1 MRVVV
6 LGSYAPSLINFRG
19 QLIADMVRAGHAVIG
34 CAPGEDAA
42 VATALAERGAVYQ
55 PVPLQRTGLNP
66 LVDTRSVVE
75 LARMLRRL
83 RPDLLFAYTSKP
95 VIYGTIAARLARVP
109 RVFAMISGL
118 GYAFT
123 GSGELARRLTRQV
136 TSALYRASL
145 RATDGI
151 FFQNPDD
158 LDEFRRRAIVSDRQ
172 RLFRINGSG
181 VDTTHYRC
189 SAPPLEPPT
198 FLMIARLLR
207 DKGIYEYVQAAR
219 QLRARYPQA
228 QFRLLGPV
236 DSNPAAVPPG
246 DLEAWRAEGVIEYL
260 PETSDVR
267 PHLAASTAYVLP
279 SYREGMPRTVLEA
292 MSTGR
297 AIITTD
303 APGCR
308 ETVIPG
314 ENGFLVPVG
323 DAGALADAMERLIL
337 EPALARTF
345 GARSRALAEERF
357 DVHRINAE
365 MLRAMGLT

>member
-19 QLIADMVRAGHAVIG
+19 QLIADMVRAGHAVIA
-34 CAPGEDAA
+34 CAPGNDAA
-42 VATALAERGAVYQ
+42 VATALGERGATYQ

-66 LVDTRSVVE
+66 LADARSMVE

-145 RATDGI
+145 RATDGV

-172 RLFRINGSG
+172 KLFRINGSG

-219 QLRARYPQA
+219 
-228 QFRLLGPV
+228 
-236 DSNPAAVPPG
+236 
-246 DLEAWRAEGVIEYL
+246 
-260 PETSDVR
+260 
-267 PHLAASTAYVLP
+267 
-279 SYREGMPRTVLEA
+279 
-292 MSTGR
+292 
-297 AIITTD
+297 
-303 APGCR
+303 
-308 ETVIPG
+308 
-314 ENGFLVPVG
+314 
-323 DAGALADAMERLIL
+323 
-337 EPALARTF
+337 
-345 GARSRALAEERF
+345 
-357 DVHRINAE
+357 
-365 MLRAMGLT
+365 

>member
-19 QLIADMVRAGHAVIG
+19 QLIADMVRAGHAVTG
-34 CAPGEDAA
+34 CAPGSDGA
-42 VATALAERGAVYQ
+42 VARALAERGAAYE

-66 LVDTRSVVE
+66 LSDAQSVVQ
-75 LARMLRRL
+75 LARVLRRL
-83 RPDLLFAYTSKP
+83 SPDLLFAYTSKP
-95 VIYGTIAARLARVP
+95 VIYGTLAARLARVP
-109 RVFAMISGL
+109 QVFALISGL

-123 GSGELARRLTRQV
+123 GGGELARRLTRQV
-136 TSALYRASL
+136 TSLLYRASL

-172 RLFRINGSG
+172 RLYRVNGSG
-181 VDTTHYRC
+181 VDTSHFHW
-189 SAPPLEPPT
+189 SPAPLEPPT
-198 FLMIARLLR
+198 FLLIARLLR
-207 DKGIYEYVQAAR
+207 DKGIYEYVDAAR
-219 QLRARYPQA
+219 QLRGRHPNAR
-228 QFRLLGPV
+228 FRLLGPT
-236 DSNPAAVPPG
+236 DSHPAAVPPE
-246 DLEAWRAEGVIEYL
+246 DLATWRAEGVIEYF

-314 ENGFLVPVG
+314 ANGFLVPVG
-323 DAGALADAMERLIL
+323 DAQALAQAMERLIL
-337 EPALARTF
+337 DPGLARSF
-345 GARSRALAEERF
+345 GARSRTLAEERF
-357 DVHRINAE
+357 DVRRINAE